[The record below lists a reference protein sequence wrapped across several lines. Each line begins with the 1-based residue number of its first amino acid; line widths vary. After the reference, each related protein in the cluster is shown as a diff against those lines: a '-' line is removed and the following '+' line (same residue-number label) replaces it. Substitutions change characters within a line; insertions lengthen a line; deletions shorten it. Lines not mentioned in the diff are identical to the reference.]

1 MTAQPATK
9 TRLGRGL
16 ASLMGDAAGA
26 PEGQAPAIGHRSVP
40 IESVRPSPLNPRR
53 RFRNEELEDLAQSI
67 REKGIVQPI
76 LVRPMAG
83 SPPTFEI
90 VAGERRWRAAQIANL
105 DSIPIIARDLNDQE
119 ALELTIIENVQRT
132 DLNAIEEATGYRE
145 LVEKFRYTQDD
156 LAKVI
161 GKSRSHVANML
172 RLLKLPKNVQALVRD
187 GSLSAGHAR
196 ALIGRPDAEK
206 VARQI
211 VSDGLNVRDVESL
224 VQKVAKANGRGNSS
238 KPSLRDADTRAFEK
252 ALSDGLGLEVRVH
265 SQSAERGEL
274 RIRYTSLDQLDEIA
288 ARLSRPARRR

>member
-26 PEGQAPAIGHRSVP
+26 AEGQAPAIGHRSVP

-224 VQKVAKANGRGNSS
+224 VQKVAKANGRGSSS

-288 ARLSRPARRR
+288 ARLSRPVRRR